1 MRKRRK
7 YQEGGES
14 RYVQPKNILNPKAPK
29 QYPIYKQPRDPN
41 AFYRNASPGNID
53 EDYTIESF
61 LLPSPALKG
70 AGQLYKGTKA
80 GLKRLAKEGLE
91 DEAKLASEY
100 AAKVQSRANIAAKRD
115 SRLLN
120 KQRVLGQA
128 DFEDLTNDARH
139 FYSEHGIELPP
150 AEFDAIKH
158 LNPHVN
164 KAAARQ
170 ALKAADAG
178 DDVFGGLHGKATLR
192 DARRAGLSDDEIN
205 QMRAGRLKP
214 YTNPAKP
221 IVGFY
226 GSNRHGGRVS
236 YRTGSRLI
244 PNPGFDTGVQVSDAT
259 RTRIP
264 KNAQAALASE
274 EYNRDLTGRSGLSE
288 EGFRAKYNKSRARAR
303 NMPSS
308 FDVISNQLWEGAKEP
323 FKFIGADP
331 DLIRTNPTVG
341 IPQALTGVLAAELP
355 VGEIYQASKQ
365 GISRLKKALG
375 TESGL
380 LSNTYKVNPWAFKPN
395 PEAYYRGIGKKGME
409 DIFQSGVIKS
419 KKQHAYPEP
428 YFSKGVIGD
437 KYAKGY
443 FAELTGEPMKGVGSF
458 PEGSLIQTPVN
469 TVNINNPNLKL
480 YQKDWLRGYKEVSKP
495 SFTPKFKSEIDW
507 AKWNSETPNYPELIN
522 EYNAI
527 EESTKK
533 AGTWMKNPDGS
544 PFQGTPEQFVQQN
557 SQNFK
562 KAFPNGALTTFR
574 GGSSNNVMR
583 GNLASDNPNIGSI
596 FTGNKTSIHRYGD
609 RNRIITPEENSID
622 NGEPGMMELLY
633 NKKNNVLE
641 FDAKNSNWDNIKK
654 ELLPDNHKTIK
665 AITQTSRENPLI
677 TTTDDIARHL
687 QDKDIDY
694 ATINNIIDGTPFS
707 RETIFNHKPG
717 NYLKSRWY
725 NNGMFDMTNPNIYK
739 SLVPTAI
746 GTTALG
752 ITQQKREGGETEPY
766 YISDSVEFKRANKAY
781 QDSSELYNFYSKL
794 NERIEKSG
802 LYLPTKEY
810 YTAFPPP
817 TKSGYEKV
825 SAPEYVNNPNTYS
838 SWNDPLT
845 FPHYMDF
852 PYKKRIAPLK
862 IVEYT
867 SKTSPTKSNAEY
879 EKAKTNRLNSSQP
892 FPVHLSYGS
901 QIYKKPVRKPIYK
914 PNEISNPDTVF
925 VPSTEPKVSATSPND
940 TILELGRSTV
950 GKDGKRL
957 YRKGTQDI
965 SEQEFNQLLQT
976 YPKSRV
982 KEYGFG
988 GKLFKSIGDGLQN
1001 SGAFLADNAL
1011 SMVGATEAA
1020 NNLYTDSRFGKAAQN
1035 VSKITNQ
1042 INKVAG
1048 TIGATALGGPAA
1060 GMAMGQVQNMT
1071 GNINRKP
1078 NQEYNDWDVAG
1089 QYAGSLSS
1097 MAGMFYNPAGATS
1110 SVNPKAKYG
1119 GSIRRKIAKQGGTIR
1134 PTKGGMFINEGFG
1147 VEHALGNLHED
1158 GGIVYNDRTE
1168 VENNEKILD
1177 GNYVLTDQPY
1187 SEPYMKESISRRFD
1201 KNSKAISDR
1210 NNPEITESAMSF
1222 LKDEAIAKNEEYL
1235 ESLESMTNRYA
1246 KGGWIQKATD
1256 SIERRG
1262 TEGKC
1267 TPITKPGC
1275 TGRAR
1280 ALALTFKKMAKNRHQ
1295 DGGSIRNLGTQEGRV
1310 VTNRFFNG
1318 GLTETDLL
1326 NQEEARKMA
1335 ELKQSILNQ
1344 NSLPTSQKQYF
1355 IDPANYAYDPT
1366 WMGDIYNTARNHDIA
1381 VQRTNDISNDPNYAG
1396 YGQGSKGIPYRYPS
1410 PKPQTQK
1417 QFPWEDTLYGVASL
1431 APAIYNMGAGLFGKT
1446 QQYNPENYITR
1457 GRLNYKPISGE
1468 ETKRQ
1473 INSQRA
1479 ATDYQLRDAGITSRR
1494 SRLNNSYNA
1503 MQTMAQAQERIDNIN
1518 TQGQLETDRFNLGL
1532 DQGNNRI
1539 RLTVADINDR
1549 NKAARQQMLAQG
1561 LSDVSE
1567 FAQGTKRDKI
1577 MKSMLTKMY
1586 GRRGGRIAW

>member
-29 QYPIYKQPRDPN
+29 QYPVYKQPRDPN
-41 AFYRNASPGNID
+41 AFYRNASPGSIN

-80 GLKRLAKEGLE
+80 GFKRLAKEGLE

-115 SRLLN
+115 GRLLN

-139 FYSEHGIELPP
+139 LYSEHGIELPP

-178 DDVFGGLHGKATLR
+178 DDVFGSLHGKATLR

-214 YTNPAKP
+214 YTNPARP

-226 GSNRHGGRVS
+226 GANRHGGRVS

-274 EYNRDLTGRSGLSE
+274 EYNKDLTGRSGLSE

-331 DLIRTNPTVG
+331 DLIRTNPAEG
-341 IPQALTGVLAAELP
+341 IPQALAGTLMLELP
-355 VGEIYQASKQ
+355 VGEMFQAGRQ
-365 GISRLKKALG
+365 VVGRFKKAPPTSGKAFGKEAIAAGRELG
-375 TESGL
+375 EYLTTQTPL
-380 LSNTYKVNPWAFKPN
+380 RNAYKLNPWAERLNNANKSYRVAGMDALEDFQNTGVLRSQRALPEN
-395 PEAYYRGIGKKGME
+395 PTFLDKVKARPTSFPSFQKGYADLNYLPDE
-409 DIFQSGVIKS
+409 GGVIFETGLPTFKRGEINPVTGLPIKGRHYAHRVIDPETGKIMTEIPGSNINVYGS
-419 KKQHAYPEP
+419 KPHWL
-428 YFSKGVIGD
+428 
-437 KYAKGY
+437 KGY
-443 FAELTGEPMKGVGSF
+443 KQIDVP
-458 PEGSLIQTPVN
+458 Q
-469 TVNINNPNLKL
+469 
-480 YQKDWLRGYKEVSKP
+480 P
-495 SFTPKFKSEIDW
+495 SFKSEIDW
-507 AKWNSETPNYPELIN
+507 SKWNKEIPENKSLME
-522 EYNAI
+522 EYYTI
-527 EESTKK
+527 EQTSK
-533 AGTWMKNPDGS
+533 ANGTWMKNPDGS
-544 PFQGTPEQFVQQN
+544 AFQGTPEQFIQQN

-739 SLVPTAI
+739 AVVPTIMGA
-746 GTTALG
+746 TALK
-752 ITQQKREGGETEPY
+752 TRQQKKEGGEIEPT
-766 YISDSVEFKRANKAY
+766 R
-781 QDSSELYNFYSKL
+781 
-794 NERIEKSG
+794 
-802 LYLPTKEY
+802 
-810 YTAFPPP
+810 
-817 TKSGYEKV
+817 
-825 SAPEYVNNPNTYS
+825 
-838 SWNDPLT
+838 
-845 FPHYMDF
+845 
-852 PYKKRIAPLK
+852 
-862 IVEYT
+862 
-867 SKTSPTKSNAEY
+867 
-879 EKAKTNRLNSSQP
+879 
-892 FPVHLSYGS
+892 
-901 QIYKKPVRKPIYK
+901 
-914 PNEISNPDTVF
+914 
-925 VPSTEPKVSATSPND
+925 
-940 TILELGRSTV
+940 
-950 GKDGKRL
+950 
-957 YRKGTQDI
+957 
-965 SEQEFNQLLQT
+965 QE
-976 YPKSRV
+976 SRV

-1011 SMVGATEAA
+1011 SIVGATEAA

-1119 GSIRRKIAKQGGTIR
+1119 GPIRRKIAKQGGTIR
-1134 PTKGGMFINEGFG
+1134 PTQGGMFINEGFG
-1147 VEHALGNLHED
+1147 IEHALGNLHED

-1210 NNPEITESAMSF
+1210 NNPDITESAMSF

-1235 ESLESMTNRYA
+1235 ESLDNMTGKYK
-1246 KGGWIQKATD
+1246 KGGLIN
-1256 SIERRG
+1256 RR
-1262 TEGKC
+1262 
-1267 TPITKPGC
+1267 
-1275 TGRAR
+1275 R
-1280 ALALTFKKMAKNRHQ
+1280 ALDFMYRKMHKQ
-1295 DGGSIRNLGTQEGRV
+1295 GGVLSNLGTQEGRV
-1310 VTNRFFNG
+1310 VTNRFVDG

-1335 ELKQSILNQ
+1335 ALKQSILNQ
-1344 NSLPTSQKQYF
+1344 NSLPTSQRQYY
-1355 IDPANYAYDPT
+1355 IDPIQEAYDPT
-1366 WMGDIYNTARNHDIA
+1366 WMGDVYNTARNHDIA
-1381 VQRTNDISNDPNYAG
+1381 VQRANDISNDPNYAG

-1457 GRLNYKPISGE
+1457 GRLSYKPISGE
-1468 ETKRQ
+1468 EVKRQ
-1473 INSQRA
+1473 INNQRA

-1494 SRLNNSYNA
+1494 SRLSNSYNT
-1503 MQTMAQAQERIDNIN
+1503 MQNLAQAQEIIDNIN
-1518 TQGQLETDRFNLGL
+1518 TQGQLETDKYNIGL
-1532 DQGNNRI
+1532 DQDNNRI

-1549 NKAARQQMLAQG
+1549 NRAARQNMLAQG
-1561 LSDVSE
+1561 FSDISE
-1567 FAQGTKRDKI
+1567 FAQGTRRDKI